1 MSSPSSPSPPPTS
14 TIMSSSTTVEVV
26 DALPTTNTTS
36 NVSTSH
42 LPETS
47 TLPFP
52 NEASTSIPNESD
64 AYSPPP
70 PSVKLLFSLLPR
82 RDLYLFLLPAF
93 VISVVAGSVAPFMTL
108 VLGNVFQAFAK
119 FCRIQSPSPD
129 DRSKLKHDVAMSAL
143 ELLALAAGAL
153 ALSSLTSFLWI
164 LTGER
169 NSMMIRRKVY
179 ASVSNREMTWFDTKM
194 GAEDGTQEGDSS
206 TGAGGLMAK
215 FAR

>member
-1 MSSPSSPSPPPTS
+1 MTL
-14 TIMSSSTTVEVV
+14 EVV
-26 DALPTTNTTS
+26 DALPTTNTTPHAS
-36 NVSTSH
+36 VSH
-42 LPETS
+42 VPETS
-47 TLPFP
+47 STDLCR
-52 NEASTSIPNESD
+52 NETSTSTPHESD
-64 AYSPPP
+64 AYSPPT
-70 PSVKLLFSLLPR
+70 PSVKLLFSLLSR

-93 VISVVAGSVAPFMTL
+93 VFSVVAGGVAPFMTL
-108 VLGNVFQAFAK
+108 VLGSVFQTFAK
-119 FCRIQSPSPD
+119 FAAIGSPSPD
-129 DRSKLKHDVAMSAL
+129 DRAKLKHDVAISAL

-169 NSMMIRRKVY
+169 NSMMIRQKVY

-194 GAEDGTQEGDSS
+194 GAEDGSQSEANGS

>member
-1 MSSPSSPSPPPTS
+1 
-14 TIMSSSTTVEVV
+14 MSSSTTLEVV
-26 DALPTTNTTS
+26 DAIPTTNTTPD
-36 NVSTSH
+36 VSTSH

-47 TLPFP
+47 STHIFP
-52 NEASTSIPNESD
+52 NESSTSIPHESD
-64 AYSPPP
+64 AYSPPT
-70 PSVKLLFSLLPR
+70 PSVRLLFSLLPR

-93 VISVVAGSVAPFMTL
+93 LLSVIAGGVAPFMTL
-108 VLGNVFQAFAK
+108 VLGNVFEAFAL

-129 DRSKLKHDVAMSAL
+129 DRAKLKHDVAIYAL

-169 NSMMIRRKVY
+169 NSIMIRQKVY
-179 ASVSNREMTWFDTKM
+179 TSVSNREMTWFDTKAGSEG
-194 GAEDGTQEGDSS
+194 GAQEGNGS
-206 TGAGGLMAK
+206 TGAGGLMAN

>member
-1 MSSPSSPSPPPTS
+1 
-14 TIMSSSTTVEVV
+14 MSSSTTLEVV
-26 DALPTTNTTS
+26 DAIPTTNTTPD
-36 NVSTSH
+36 VSTSH

-47 TLPFP
+47 STHIFP
-52 NEASTSIPNESD
+52 NESSTSIPHESD
-64 AYSPPP
+64 AYSPPT
-70 PSVKLLFSLLPR
+70 PSVRLLFSLLPR

-93 VISVVAGSVAPFMTL
+93 LLSVVAGGVAPFMTL
-108 VLGNVFQAFAK
+108 VLGNVFEAFAL

-129 DRSKLKHDVAMSAL
+129 DRAKLKHDVAIYAL

-169 NSMMIRRKVY
+169 NSIMIRQKVY
-179 ASVSNREMTWFDTKM
+179 ASVSNREMTWFDTKA
-194 GAEDGTQEGDSS
+194 GSEGGTQEGNGS